1 MILKTIPNLIIGDLL
16 RLLEIRELRFRTP
29 VLVVM
34 LLFPVHPE
42 SPTGLILII
51 PLLMG
56 QAIITTIGFQ
66 HLVILIIQLLMGQAD
81 ISITIGHQHRDLATV
96 ATTGGGAIMIGS
108 RNCYS
113 CVVYLVESFLERSE
127 NSS

>member
-16 RLLEIRELRFRTP
+16 RLLETRELRFRTP

-56 QAIITTIGFQ
+56 QAIIITIDFQ
-66 HLVILIIQLLMGQAD
+66 HPVILIIQLLMGHAN
-81 ISITIGHQHRDLATV
+81 ISITIGRQHRDLVTV
-96 ATTGGGAIMIGS
+96 AVVGGEEIMTGS
-108 RNCYS
+108 RHCYS
-113 CVVYLVESFLERSE
+113 CVI
-127 NSS
+127 